1 MRATSDVG
9 VCSYC
14 VTVVAFSCFI
24 RLLFVDLLLCA
35 DTVQGNYNVPRNGTG
50 YFSPSVHSLPAW
62 VTLTATPE
70 RDMAAGH
77 VPAVQAQR
85 GQQPALGQGHHES
98 SQR

>member
-1 MRATSDVG
+1 MFLETAPGT
-9 VCSYC
+9 
-14 VTVVAFSCFI
+14 FH
-24 RLLFVDLLLCA
+24 LLCI
-35 DTVQGNYNVPRNGTG
+35 
-50 YFSPSVHSLPAW
+50 HSPAW

-77 VPAVQAQR
+77 VPAVEAQR